1 MKSFDE
7 FNKDIDKYYEG
18 SLDGAISE
26 NKDLKDALDKMSC
39 IENIEEEVKIPINLD
54 SIVEQGL
61 DISFKKK
68 LKKSTFEFLILSIL
82 ISIIVGVIGMKI
94 SFEVVLG
101 FQFILLI
108 ILLILNTLL
117 LKRRKG
123 QRV

>member
-18 SLDGAISE
+18 SLDGATSE
-26 NKDLKDALDKMSC
+26 NSDLKDALDKMSY

-54 SIVEQGL
+54 SIVEKGL
-61 DISFKKK
+61 DISSKKK
-68 LKKSTFEFLILSIL
+68 LKKSTFEFLSLSIL
-82 ISIIVGVIGMKI
+82 ISIIVGVIGMKN

-108 ILLILNTLL
+108 ILLILNTVL

>member
-18 SLDGAISE
+18 SLDCAISE

-54 SIVEQGL
+54 FIVEQGL